1 MKTSKRILA
10 LALCAM
16 LLVGL
21 FPMTAHAAEL
31 TSGTCGADLTW
42 VLTDD
47 GVLTISGTGEMTLT
61 EPDWPWENYKKSIQ
75 SVVIESGVTGIGNWA
90 FSGCKQLVNV
100 SLPESLTVIGLGA
113 FQNRSGCIYEVP
125 QPCQGRIPWKTGRT

>member
-31 TSGTCGADLTW
+31 ASGRC
-42 VLTDD
+42 
-47 GVLTISGTGEMTLT
+47 ISSGNPLLT
-61 EPDWPWENYKKSIQ
+61 E
-75 SVVIESGVTGIGNWA
+75 A
-90 FSGCKQLVNV
+90 
-100 SLPESLTVIGLGA
+100 
-113 FQNRSGCIYEVP
+113 
-125 QPCQGRIPWKTGRT
+125 